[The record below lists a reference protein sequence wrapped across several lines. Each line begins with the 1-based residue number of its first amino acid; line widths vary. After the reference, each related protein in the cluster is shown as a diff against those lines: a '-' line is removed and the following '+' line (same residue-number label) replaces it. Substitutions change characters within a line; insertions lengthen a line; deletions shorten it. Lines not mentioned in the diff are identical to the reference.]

1 MMRVEKMMKRLSQ
14 MIIVIAMLLATGMIP
29 LAGAETTVLN
39 EKVVRRVVTD
49 YLRQKTGLQDEA
61 LRIKRLGFSGE
72 SGLPAGRAS
81 FEVVSPQDWEGWGRG
96 SLALIVRVD
105 ERGVRNISLNVEVEA
120 FADVVVATRELERG
134 MVVGK
139 GDVALQKR
147 DLSLLPARACR
158 SLDEALGK
166 RVRVGMRANTTWRGD
181 YLERLPL
188 VKSGQPVTII
198 AEDKN
203 FRVTASGRA
212 RGNGAEGDTVLVQC
226 LNAQK
231 EIPAVVVDANT
242 VRVEF

>member
-1 MMRVEKMMKRLSQ
+1 MMKRLSQ
-14 MIIVIAMLLATGMIP
+14 TIIVIAMLLATGMIP
-29 LAGAETTVLN
+29 LAAAQTTVLN
-39 EKVVRRVVTD
+39 ESVVRRVVTD

-61 LRIKRLGFSGE
+61 IRIKRLGFSGE
-72 SGLPAGRAS
+72 SVLPAGRVS

-105 ERGVRNISLNVEVEA
+105 ERVVRNISLNVEVEA
-120 FADVVVATRELERG
+120 FADVVVASRELERG

-147 DLSLLPARACR
+147 DLAMVPARACR
-158 SLDEALGK
+158 NLDEALGK
-166 RVRVGMRANTTWRGD
+166 RVRVGMRANATLRGD
-181 YLERLPL
+181 YLERLPV
-188 VKSGQPVTII
+188 VKNGQTVTII
-198 AEDKN
+198 AENEK
-203 FRVTASGRA
+203 FRVTASGKA
-212 RGNGAEGDTVLVQC
+212 RGNGAEGDTVMVQC